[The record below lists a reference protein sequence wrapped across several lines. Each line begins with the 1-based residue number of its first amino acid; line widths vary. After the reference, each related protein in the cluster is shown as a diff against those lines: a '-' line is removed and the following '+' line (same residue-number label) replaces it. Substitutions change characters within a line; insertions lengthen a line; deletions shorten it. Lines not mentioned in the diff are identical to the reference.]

1 MDWIGYVLA
10 LLGGTLAGIINTLA
24 GNGSAITLYILMD
37 VFMLPPTVANATNRL
52 GILATGLSALPTFYR
67 NKKLDVKRSW
77 IILLCLFLGAIIGIW
92 AAIEVG
98 DKQFRSVFKYL
109 LLLLLVVLLVNP
121 KRWLRQTDKNF
132 QLSPWLQVPLFL
144 ALGFY
149 GGFIQMGMGVLFL
162 MITVLG
168 ARYSL
173 IEANGIKL
181 LGVTSYTLVAVGW
194 FIYEDLIHWEFGL
207 LLALGQALGAQL
219 AARFATQHPKANVWV
234 HRLLV
239 VVVILA
245 VVRLFLVE

>member
-1 MDWIGYVLA
+1 MEVLEYGLA

-37 VFMLPPTVANATNRL
+37 VFALPPTVANASNRL
-52 GILATGLSALPTFYR
+52 GILATGFAALPTFYR
-67 NKKLDVKRSW
+67 RKKLATGRSW
-77 IILLCLFLGAIIGIW
+77 LILLCLFVGALFGIW

-98 DKQFRSVFKYL
+98 DNRFRSVFKYL

-121 KRWLRQTDKNF
+121 KRWFRQSDEQF
-132 QLSPWLQVPLFL
+132 RLSPWLQVPLFL

-162 MITVLG
+162 MVMVLG

-173 IEANGIKL
+173 IEANGVKL
-181 LGVTSYTLVAVGW
+181 LGVAAYTLVAVGW
-194 FIYEDLIHWEFGL
+194 FVYEDLIHWEFGL
-207 LLALGQALGAQL
+207 LLALGQAIGAQL
-219 AARFATQHPKANVWV
+219 AARFATSHPKANVWV

-239 VVVILA
+239 AVVVLA
-245 VVRLFLVE
+245 VLRLFFFE